1 MTYDGAGND
10 QICHI
15 LEFWMKEGMKAE
27 RAAVESGFN
36 KWVSNIDSWCNIF
49 INVS

>member
-36 KWVSNIDSWCNIF
+36 KWDKRTLTDGAIF
-49 INVS
+49 I